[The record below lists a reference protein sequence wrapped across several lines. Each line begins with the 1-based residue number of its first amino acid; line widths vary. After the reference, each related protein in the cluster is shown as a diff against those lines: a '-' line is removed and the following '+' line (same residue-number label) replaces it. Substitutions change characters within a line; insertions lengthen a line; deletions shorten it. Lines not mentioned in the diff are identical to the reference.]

1 MEERLPTSKSP
12 TKKDEL
18 WITKSRDDEF
28 QWAFFKPTEVY
39 NKNIKLIRN
48 EKLRKECEGT
58 QKKIGRKSFNRS
70 HCILHTNY
78 SRNIKK

>member
-18 WITKSRDDEF
+18 WITKSREDEF
-28 QWAFFKPTEVY
+28 QWAIFKPTKVY
-39 NKNIKLIRN
+39 NKNTRLIRN

-58 QKKIGRKSFNRS
+58 QKTQRK
-70 HCILHTNY
+70 
-78 SRNIKK
+78 KKL